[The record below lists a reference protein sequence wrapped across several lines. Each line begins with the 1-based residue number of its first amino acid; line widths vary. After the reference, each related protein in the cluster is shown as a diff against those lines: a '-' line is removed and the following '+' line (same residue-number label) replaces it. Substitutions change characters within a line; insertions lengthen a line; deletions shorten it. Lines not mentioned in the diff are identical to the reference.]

1 MNLHRTRREF
11 LGDVGR
17 GVLTAAVG
25 AEIANELQ
33 FTSALANEP
42 SDALDF
48 GALEPLVRMM
58 QETPP
63 DRLLAAIVSKLRG
76 GVDLRQ
82 LTAAAALANARTFGG
97 EDYIGY
103 HTLMALSPAF
113 HMAAELPAELKPL
126 PILKVLFRNSNQIHE
141 KGGRK
146 AEVLKVVR
154 PDGAHH
160 SAKELRDIVR
170 KGNMDAAEEVFGSV
184 AQGSP
189 EDAFN
194 VLLESV
200 HDDTEVHRTVLPYR
214 AWDLLDIVGKEHA
227 HTLLRQSLRYC
238 VKAESW
244 PRESREK
251 QRALLPKLL
260 EENHL
265 LDRAAGKRE
274 ADDAWIDQFTKTL
287 FNSTAEQAATAAA
300 AAIAEGIAPAA
311 IGEAISL
318 TANQLV
324 LRDLGRPPRE
334 ESPGKPP
341 GSVHGDSI
349 GVHAS
354 DSANAWRN
362 MARVAN
368 ARNSFASLILGAY
381 QVAYD
386 RTARGGDFANWEPL
400 PTTYHSQRVTGKDE
414 SSLLRETEEAIRANL
429 QGGACAVV
437 HRYGE
442 LGLSPRPM
450 FDLLLKYAVSED
462 GSLHAE
468 KYYRTVSEEF
478 HATRPAYRW
487 RHVVALA
494 RVTASE
500 FGRPAQGIAEAR
512 SLLGLA

>member
-1 MNLHRTRREF
+1 MTLHRTRRDF
-11 LGDVGR
+11 LAGVGR
-17 GVLTAAVG
+17 GVLTAALG
-25 AEIANELQ
+25 AEIAAELQ
-33 FTSALANEP
+33 LTTSLADEP
-42 SDALDF
+42 DSLHF
-48 GALEPLVRMM
+48 GALEPLVRLM
-58 QETPP
+58 QETSP
-63 DRLLAAIVSKLRG
+63 DRLLPVIVTKLRAG
-76 GVDLRQ
+76 MGLRQ

-97 EDYIGY
+97 EDYVGY

-113 HMAAELPAELKPL
+113 HMAEELPAEFKPL
-126 PILKVLFRNSNQIHE
+126 PILKVLLRNSTRIHE

-154 PDGAHH
+154 SDGAKHT
-160 SAKELRDIVR
+160 AKEIRNCVR
-170 KGNMDAAEEVFGSV
+170 KEKMDAAESAFASA
-184 AQGSP
+184 AQGSA

-200 HDDTEVHRTVLPYR
+200 HDDTEVHRVVLPYR

-244 PRESREK
+244 THQSREK
-251 QRALLPKLL
+251 HRVLLPRLL
-260 EENHL
+260 EEHRL
-265 LDRAAGKRE
+265 LNRPADTRE
-274 ADDAWIDQFTKTL
+274 VDDAWIEQFAKIL
-287 FNSTAEQAATAAA
+287 FQSDAEQAATAAA
-300 AAIAEGIAPAA
+300 SALAEGIAPAA

-318 TANQLV
+318 AANQLV

-368 ARNSFASLILGAY
+368 ARNSFASIILGAY
-381 QVAYD
+381 QVAHD

-400 PTTYHSQRVTGKDE
+400 PVKYHSQRVTGTDE

-437 HRYGE
+437 QRYGE
-442 LGLSPRPM
+442 LGLSPRRM

-468 KYYRTVSEEF
+468 KYYRTVTEEF
-478 HATRPAYRW
+478 RDTRPAYRW
-487 RHVVALA
+487 RHVMALA

-500 FGRPAQGIAEAR
+500 YGRPAQGISEAR
-512 SLLGLA
+512 SLLGLT